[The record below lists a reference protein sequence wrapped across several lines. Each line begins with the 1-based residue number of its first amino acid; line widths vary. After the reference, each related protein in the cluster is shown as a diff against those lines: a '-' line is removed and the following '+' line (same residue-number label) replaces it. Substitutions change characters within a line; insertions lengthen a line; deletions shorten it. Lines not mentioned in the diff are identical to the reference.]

1 MSQSVDR
8 ALCILEELAKGP
20 KRLGPLSETL
30 GIHKS
35 TVLRLIQ
42 TLETHD
48 FVRRRDG
55 EPEFSLGLQILALS
69 GTILADLDVRSA
81 ARPHIERLAAETGET
96 VHLGMLDGAEVV
108 YLDKVESIHPVR
120 MYSRVGARAPAYC
133 TGVGKALLA
142 YTSPDRWTAMEFRSF
157 TSQTVASRT
166 ALMEDSE
173 RTRRQG
179 YATDEREHEETIRCI
194 AAPVFDMQGD
204 VAAAISISVP
214 TSRMTA
220 EELAAYVEPL
230 LRASAAAT
238 TELGG
243 RANLVGPA
251 QVRNEPY

>member
-8 ALCILEELAKGP
+8 ALLILEELAKGS
-20 KRLGPLSETL
+20 KRLGPLAETL

-35 TVLRLIQ
+35 TVLRLLQ

-55 EPEFSLGLQILALS
+55 EPEFSLGLRILALS
-69 GTILADLDVRSA
+69 ATILSDLDVRSA
-81 ARPHIERLAAETGET
+81 ARAHIEQLAAETGET

-142 YTSPDRWTAMEFRSF
+142 YTPPERWAPMEFKRY
-157 TSQTVASRT
+157 TDQTVASRE
-166 ALMEDSE
+166 ALIADSE
-173 RTRRQG
+173 RSRARG

-194 AAPVFDMQGD
+194 AAPVFDMQGE
-204 VAAAISISVP
+204 VAAALSISVP
-214 TSRMTA
+214 TSRMNV
-220 EELAAYVEPL
+220 EELAGYVDPL
-230 LRASAAAT
+230 LSAARAST
-238 TELGG
+238 KELGG
-243 RANLVGPA
+243 RAELVGPEHA
-251 QVRNEPY
+251 SGHP